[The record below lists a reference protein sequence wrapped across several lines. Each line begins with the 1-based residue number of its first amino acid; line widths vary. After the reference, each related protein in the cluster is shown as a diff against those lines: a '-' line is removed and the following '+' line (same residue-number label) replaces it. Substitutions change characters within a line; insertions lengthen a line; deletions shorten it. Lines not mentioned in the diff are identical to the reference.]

1 MAESPEQEGA
11 AAPPP
16 RRRTAGRRSG
26 PPGGGWGS
34 GPPGGGWGSR
44 PPGGGWGSGPA
55 GGGWGALALALP
67 AWLVLGVFFLLP
79 LALMLGVSGAERG
92 VYGGLRPIAD
102 LAAYLRSGAFLASYR
117 QSLQALYLGIA
128 WRSLWMAALTTGLCL
143 AIGFPAAYALA
154 LHAPP
159 RRKGLLLGLV
169 VVPLWTSF
177 LIRTYAWMF
186 ILRSEGLLNHLLLG
200 AGLASRPLPML
211 YTGGAVIVGLVYGEL
226 PFMIL
231 PLYAALERLDR
242 TLLEAAADLGAGRAA
257 VVRRVT
263 VPLALPGLVAGVVLV
278 FVPSLG
284 QFVVSDLLGGAHTML
299 LGNLIQNQ
307 FAVARNQPFGAALAF
322 ELTAAVLLLLAAG
335 ARLGAGRAAGQAAN
349 EASASGPPRRS
360 WELL

>member
-1 MAESPEQEGA
+1 MAERPGRGGA
-11 AAPPP
+11 AVPP
-16 RRRTAGRRSG
+16 RRRTADGEDWPGAGWSG
-26 PPGGGWGS
+26 
-34 GPPGGGWGSR
+34 
-44 PPGGGWGSGPA
+44 A
-55 GGGWGALALALP
+55 ALALP
-67 AWLVLGVFFLLP
+67 AWVVLGLFFLLP
-79 LALMLGVSGAERG
+79 LALMLGVSGAQRG
-92 VYGGLRPIAD
+92 VYGGLQPIAD

-128 WRSLWMAALTTGLCL
+128 WRSLWMAALTTGLCVGF
-143 AIGFPAAYALA
+143 GFPAAYALA
-154 LHAPP
+154 LHAPR

-200 AGLASRPLPML
+200 AGLVSRPLPML
-211 YTGGAVIVGLVYGEL
+211 YTGAAVIVGLVYGEL

-322 ELTAAVLLLLAAG
+322 ELTAAVLLLLAGG
-335 ARLGAGRAAGQAAN
+335 ARLARGGAGAAGQVARAAGQAAKD
-349 EASASGPPRRS
+349 ASASGQPRRG
-360 WELL
+360 

>member
-1 MAESPEQEGA
+1 M
-11 AAPPP
+11 
-16 RRRTAGRRSG
+16 
-26 PPGGGWGS
+26 
-34 GPPGGGWGSR
+34 
-44 PPGGGWGSGPA
+44 
-55 GGGWGALALALP
+55 
-67 AWLVLGVFFLLP
+67 
-79 LALMLGVSGAERG
+79 
-92 VYGGLRPIAD
+92 RPIAD

-143 AIGFPAAYALA
+143 GIGFPAAYALA
-154 LHAPP
+154 LHVP
-159 RRKGLLLGLV
+159 RRRRGLLLGLV

-186 ILRSEGLLNHLLLG
+186 ILRSEGLLNHLLLST
-200 AGLASRPLPML
+200 GLASRPLPML
-211 YTGGAVIVGLVYGEL
+211 YTGAAVIVGLVYGEL

-322 ELTAAVLLLLAAG
+322 ELTAAVLLLLGAARAAG
-335 ARLGAGRAAGQAAN
+335 AGAAGGAGGAGKAARAAGQAAN
-349 EASASGPPRRS
+349 EASASGQPLQG
-360 WELL
+360 WDLL

>member
-1 MAESPEQEGA
+1 MAESPGQDGA
-11 AAPPP
+11 AAA
-16 RRRTAGRRSG
+16 RGRRSAADEG
-26 PPGGGWGS
+26 
-34 GPPGGGWGSR
+34 R
-44 PPGGGWGSGPA
+44 A
-55 GGGWGALALALP
+55 GAGWGALALP
-67 AWLVLGVFFLLP
+67 AWVALGLFFLLP
-79 LALMLGVSGAERG
+79 LALMLGVSGAQRG
-92 VYGGLRPIAD
+92 VYGGLQPIPD
-102 LAAYLRSGAFLASYR
+102 LGAYLRSGAFLASYR
-117 QSLQALYLGIA
+117 QSLETLYLGIA
-128 WRSLWMAALTTGLCL
+128 WRSLWMAALTTALCL

-154 LHAPP
+154 LYAPR

-186 ILRSEGLLNHLLLG
+186 ILRSEGLLNHLLLRS
-200 AGLASRPLPML
+200 GLVARPLPLL
-211 YTGGAVIVGLVYGEL
+211 YTGGAVLAGLVYGEL

-257 VVRRVT
+257 VLRRVT
-263 VPLALPGLVAGVVLV
+263 VPLALPGLAAGAVLV

-322 ELTAAVLLLLAAG
+322 ELTAAVLLLLAACS
-335 ARLGAGRAAGQAAN
+335 RLAKRAEGTRLDDRAAGARPDRPA
-349 EASASGPPRRS
+349 R
-360 WELL
+360 ELE